1 MKRKA
6 RETNTEI
13 LDALAMLCG
22 ASVSNAGLVTLL
34 SSADAF
40 AARLQTANQT
50 HAALHTVQVQAL
62 TNALIDLRTP
72 RPVRTATAAAVG
84 YAAGAHS
91 TPPGAPVVT

>member
-1 MKRKA
+1 MKRDVTY
-6 RETNTEI
+6 TNNQVM
-13 LDALAMLCG
+13 DALTMLCG

-50 HAALHTVQVQAL
+50 QQALHTLQVQAL
-62 TNALIDLRTP
+62 TNALVDLRAP
-72 RPVRTATAAAVG
+72 REVRTAAAVG
-84 YAAGAHS
+84 YAMGAQS